1 MSEKDKKREKLESL
15 IDKWSAEFDKS
26 WIRRRIDGAD
36 QKVDYDEQI
45 IVLLQH
51 NHNAKE

>member
-1 MSEKDKKREKLESL
+1 LTLESL
-15 IDKWSAEFDKS
+15 LDKWSAEFDKS
-26 WIRRRIDGAD
+26 EVKSRIDGAD

-45 IVLLQH
+45 TVLLQH